1 MEAQYLFPQTLI
13 NGCRI
18 VNMPST
24 PFGKPK
30 YETEQTD
37 FFQNKSLLELF
48 WRLRLTIQLKYNICL
63 TVNAPS

>member
-1 MEAQYLFPQTLI
+1 MEAQYLFTQTLI
-13 NGCRI
+13 KGCH
-18 VNMPST
+18 VPST
-24 PFGKPK
+24 PFGKLK

-63 TVNAPS
+63 TVTAPS